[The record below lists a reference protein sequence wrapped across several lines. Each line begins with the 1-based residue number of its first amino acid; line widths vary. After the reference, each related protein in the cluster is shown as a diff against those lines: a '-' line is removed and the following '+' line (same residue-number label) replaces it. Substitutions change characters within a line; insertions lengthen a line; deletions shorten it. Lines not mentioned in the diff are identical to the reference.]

1 MQDAGAELIRPM
13 LDACGFGVLAAFSAA
28 FDAHSREASAAGTCL
43 AGMRVVV
50 RVAGTVGLEALR
62 DASLQCLVRATALE
76 GALEGGLQPK
86 HEEAVRALLE
96 VRIPS
101 DASAQPSA
109 RAPAPPRT
117 AWTCPLQ
124 AAPRRSPASPSTTP
138 LVRVL
143 LVR

>member
-1 MQDAGAELIRPM
+1 M

-28 FDAHSREASAAGTCL
+28 FDAAREASAAATCL

-76 GALEGGLQPK
+76 GALDGGLQPK

-96 VRIPS
+96 VRVCKI
-101 DASAQPSA
+101 
-109 RAPAPPRT
+109 
-117 AWTCPLQ
+117 
-124 AAPRRSPASPSTTP
+124 PRRATVTLRRHP
-138 LVRVL
+138 
-143 LVR
+143 